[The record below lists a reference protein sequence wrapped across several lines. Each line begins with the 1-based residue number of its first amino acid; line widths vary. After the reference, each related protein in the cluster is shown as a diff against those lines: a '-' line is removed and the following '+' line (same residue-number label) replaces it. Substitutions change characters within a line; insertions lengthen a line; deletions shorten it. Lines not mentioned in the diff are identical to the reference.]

1 MISVRYLKKFLLDST
16 DWTQVVDNDLTVE
29 EKEAWAVYRQ
39 ALRGLDSNSG
49 LVELSWPVPPGRINP
64 LGGLP
69 DGMDVGDLSATNLLN
84 QR

>member
-1 MISVRYLKKFLLDST
+1 MVSTRYLKKFLLDST

-39 ALRGLDSNSG
+39 ALRDLDSDSG
-49 LVELSWPVPPGRINP
+49 LLQLSWPVPPGRINP
-64 LGGLP
+64 LV
-69 DGMDVGDLSATNLLN
+69 GMPQMGVDELYTTNLAN